1 MNVWKVFARSMKN
14 IWNDRIQTHHQLRM
28 TSVSCSILWINLLTF
43 PALCTKRA
51 LILTPHTTKI
61 GSRRKYMY
69 CWDVKLLVH
78 SEWWM
83 VCHDLC
89 PQSFDHSVNFSF
101 VALLHWWPISVH
113 KTPSMHFTE
122 LSTFHC
128 ILPEWIIGSV
138 VKRVETFSVTSF
150 CTLWDSNWNNLPN
163 GLCDLFV
170 ISLYI
175 SGICLFWKE

>member
-1 MNVWKVFARSMKN
+1 MYFCAVAIFV
-14 IWNDRIQTHHQLRM
+14 
-28 TSVSCSILWINLLTF
+28 V
-43 PALCTKRA
+43 LCFFFYTGTKRA
-51 LILTPHTTKI
+51 LIHMPHTTKI

-69 CWDVKLLVH
+69 CWDVKQLVH

-113 KTPSMHFTE
+113 QNT
-122 LSTFHC
+122 LNAFH
-128 ILPEWIIGSV
+128 WV
-138 VKRVETFSVTSF
+138 V
-150 CTLWDSNWNNLPN
+150 N
-163 GLCDLFV
+163 

-175 SGICLFWKE
+175 TWMHDG